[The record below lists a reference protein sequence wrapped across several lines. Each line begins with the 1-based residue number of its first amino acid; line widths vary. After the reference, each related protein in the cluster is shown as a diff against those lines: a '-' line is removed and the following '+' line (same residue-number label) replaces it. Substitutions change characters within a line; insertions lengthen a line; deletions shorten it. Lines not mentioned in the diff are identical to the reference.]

1 MSTNPSNYLQAEAAL
16 DNIVEEASTYN
27 DRVDRAIQHIS
38 TAYDELAAMASKWT
52 TAATYIENQATAN
65 PDDALWQELKA
76 RKDQIVTD
84 FQAMRDRA
92 QAIRDAA
99 NGAA

>member
-16 DNIVEEASTYN
+16 DTIVQEASRN
-27 DRVDRAIQHIS
+27 SDRVDRALTQLGS
-38 TAYDELAAMASKWT
+38 AYSDLAAMGSKWN

-65 PDDALWQELKA
+65 ADDALWQELKA